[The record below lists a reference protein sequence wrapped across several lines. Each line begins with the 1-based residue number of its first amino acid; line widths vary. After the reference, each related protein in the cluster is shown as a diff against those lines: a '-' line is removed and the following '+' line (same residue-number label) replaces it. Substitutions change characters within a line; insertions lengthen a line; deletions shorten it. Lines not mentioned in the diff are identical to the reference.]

1 MFIGIFSIPKKD
13 PGSLS
18 QLADSIPKLNP
29 ASPNKK
35 NNAEIAIV
43 EEGGISAIFL
53 VTIMQLTTKTDIPN
67 IVGIPACLLY
77 TSDAA
82 DEL

>member
-1 MFIGIFSIPKKD
+1 MNAAFARCIFIGIFSIPKKD

-18 QLADSIPKLNP
+18 QLADNIPKLNP
-29 ASPNKK
+29 ARPNKK

-53 VTIMQLTTKTDIPN
+53 VTIM
-67 IVGIPACLLY
+67 
-77 TSDAA
+77 
-82 DEL
+82 

>member
-18 QLADSIPKLNP
+18 QLADNIPKLNP
-29 ASPNKK
+29 ARPNKK

-43 EEGGISAIFL
+43 DEGGISAIFL
-53 VTIMQLTTKTDIPN
+53 VTII
-67 IVGIPACLLY
+67 
-77 TSDAA
+77 
-82 DEL
+82 